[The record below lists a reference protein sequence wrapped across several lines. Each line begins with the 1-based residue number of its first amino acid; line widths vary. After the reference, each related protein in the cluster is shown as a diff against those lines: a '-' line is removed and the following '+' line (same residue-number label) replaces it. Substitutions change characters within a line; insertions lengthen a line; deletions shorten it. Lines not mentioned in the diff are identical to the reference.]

1 LASNALTPDNYLITS
16 LLDLGEGDSLYYVI
30 FSFSAA
36 FEAENYSILVSTTG
50 TDIADF
56 TDEGFTEVLTS
67 DEWESRSIDFSAYN
81 DQSIYIAFRPHNVT
95 DEWGILMDGIA
106 LPGEVFCE
114 PSSVE
119 NLSKVEAQLYPN
131 PTRDQVSIKTAMN
144 GFAQVNIF
152 DATGRMVAQISV
164 QLNGQIFAYDVA
176 ILENGFYTLQ
186 ITTENQVAVQKFLKQ

>member
-1 LASNALTPDNYLITS
+1 MASNALTPDNYLITS
-16 LLDLGEGDSLYYVI
+16 LPDLGEGDSLYYVI
-30 FSFSAA
+30 SSFSAA

-50 TDIADF
+50 TEIADF
-56 TDEGFTEVLTS
+56 TDEVFTEVLTS

-81 DQSIYIAFRPHNVT
+81 NQSIYIAFRHHNVT

-114 PSSVE
+114 PSNVI

-131 PTRDQVSIKTAMN
+131 PTCDQVNVKTAMI
-144 GFAQVNIF
+144 GYAQVNIF
-152 DATGRMVAQISV
+152 DATGRMVAQTSV

-176 ILENGFYTLQ
+176 SLENGFYTLQ
-186 ITTENQVAVQKFLKQ
+186 MTTENQVAVQKFLKQ